1 MKLNENGLGL
11 TETCNMQ
18 AYSYECMRHICSVN
32 QCLPLSYYT
41 RLSIPLS
48 GINNRKSNSLTTS
61 YTEREKLIRP
71 TRYDL
76 QSIPHSHR
84 DTNYGSHIRSNR
96 TNKKIS
102 TFYNQQIASSLY
114 TILEVSRSVH
124 SRSTNPYHW
133 HNRKSTNQHK
143 KIQSKSRSR
152 FIVTT

>member
-114 TILEVSRSVH
+114 TIAYWKYLDLYIRDLPTH
-124 SRSTNPYHW
+124 ITGTTGNQQI
-133 HNRKSTNQHK
+133 NTRKSNLK
-143 KIQSKSRSR
+143 VDLDS
-152 FIVTT
+152 